1 MRRKRT
7 RKYIGKNNSRKE
19 MQSYETELNIKEKIM
34 SEDKDHNIEYLKN
47 AFFDSGD
54 FGSRTITFNNQ
65 KYTIL
70 FISSLVNKEK
80 INELVMKPMLENKEG
95 YIPDIVTAVK
105 VDETND
111 LTDAERALVKG
122 NTVILSEK
130 EPQMYVISV
139 YKTEFR
145 SIQEP
150 TNEYV
155 IRGTHEG
162 FIESLETN
170 IYLLRKRIENP
181 NLKVEYMVLGKAT
194 NTTLAIMY
202 LKDLADPKL
211 VEKVKERIS
220 YIKTDSIQ
228 TPGYIEEFI
237 EDYPWS
243 PFPQTL
249 NTERPDRATGNI
261 MEGRVAIL
269 MEGSPTVLI
278 LPVTFFSFYQSP
290 DDYNARWIVGT
301 FLRALRL
308 ASFLIAIGLPAV
320 YIALVS
326 FNMEVIPIELIFS
339 VKSSLEFIPF
349 PPLIEAFIMQLT
361 LELLREA
368 AVRLPS
374 PISQTIGIVGGL
386 VIGTAVVQANL
397 ISNVMLI
404 VVALTGIAS
413 FVVPSNEMTTT
424 LRLLGFPLMILA
436 ALLGV
441 VGIVFGL
448 MVLLIHLCRMEP
460 FGHPYF
466 APFAPFHLKDIKDTV
481 IRLPIWMLDTR
492 PHDARPQHYRQEWYS
507 RRWKQDEE

>member
-1 MRRKRT
+1 MRRKRN
-7 RKYIGKNNSRKE
+7 RKYIGKNSSNQE
-19 MQSYETELNIKEKIM
+19 MKSYETNLNGTTKIM
-34 SEDKDHNIEYLKN
+34 FEDKDQNIEYLKN
-47 AFFDSGD
+47 AFFKTDD

-65 KYTIL
+65 KYTLL
-70 FISSLVNKEK
+70 FISSLVDKNM
-80 INELVMKPMLENKEG
+80 INELIVKPMLEAHEG
-95 YIPDIVTAVK
+95 SIPDIVTTAHIE
-105 VDETND
+105 ETDD
-111 LTDAERALVKG
+111 LTDAERGLIKG
-122 NTVILSEK
+122 QCVILSDK
-130 EPQMYVISV
+130 EPKIYLVNV
-139 YKTEFR
+139 FLTKFR
-145 SIQEP
+145 NIREP

-155 IRGTHEG
+155 IRGAHEG
-162 FIESLETN
+162 FIESLEIN
-170 IYLLRKRIENP
+170 IYLMRKRIENP
-181 NLKVEYMVLGKAT
+181 NLIVEYITIGKVT
-194 NTTLAIMY
+194 NTKLAMMY
-202 LKDLADPKL
+202 LKDMADPDL
-211 VEKVKERIS
+211 VERIKGRLKQ
-220 YIKTDSIQ
+220 INTDSIQ

-237 EDYPWS
+237 EEYPWS
-243 PFPQTL
+243 PFPQSL

-261 MEGRVAIL
+261 MEGRVALL
-269 MEGSPTVLI
+269 MEGSPTALI
-278 LPVTFFSFYQSP
+278 MPVTFFSFYQSP
-290 DDYNARWIVGT
+290 DDYNSRWIVGT

-308 ASFLIAIGLPAV
+308 ASFIIAIGLPAL

-339 VKSSLEFIPF
+339 VKESLEFIPF

-404 VVALTGIAS
+404 VVAITGIAS

-436 ALLGV
+436 SLFGV
-441 VGIVFGL
+441 VGIVFGM

-481 IRLPIWMLDTR
+481 IRLPRWVLNTR
-492 PHDARPQHYRQEWYS
+492 PYDARPQHYRQVWES
-507 RRWKQDEE
+507 RRWKKDEE